1 MPFNIA
7 VVGPGRS
14 RQGTGPYIARAFHQ
28 LGCKI
33 CAVVSSSLSSAV
45 DSAAHL
51 EQHYGIKCRPFS
63 SIEEVLEAIPI
74 DVVVI
79 CSPPTTHYHYL
90 KTAVETGC
98 HVFCEKPF
106 WWPEGG
112 IQTPESLQRISDDT
126 LHLAQQANK
135 NNIILQLNTQWMF
148 TLPGYYALYPQQT
161 RTAGAVE
168 TFSMWLSPQSMG
180 KDMIIDAAPHL
191 LSMLYALLGAGRIQD
206 LCHDSPSNNPDQD
219 LQLTFNYLHAG
230 SDCEVRLTLNS
241 TDVLPKPAAY
251 AINRLRVDRHV
262 ELPDYLISLRAPDKQ
277 LPIVDPLV
285 SSAKNFLGSIHSG
298 CSSDETALIDGMA
311 HLSQIYQ
318 AIDSNLIH
326 AKNSL

>member
-1 MPFNIA
+1 M
-7 VVGPGRS
+7 
-14 RQGTGPYIARAFHQ
+14 
-28 LGCKI
+28 K
-33 CAVVSSSLSSAV
+33 
-45 DSAAHL
+45 
-51 EQHYGIKCRPFS
+51 
-63 SIEEVLEAIPI
+63 
-74 DVVVI
+74 
-79 CSPPTTHYHYL
+79 
-90 KTAVETGC
+90 
-98 HVFCEKPF
+98 KPF

-112 IQTPESLQRISDDT
+112 IQTPESLQRVSDDT
-126 LHLAQQANK
+126 LHLVQQANK
-135 NNIILQLNTQWMF
+135 NNIILQLNTQWVF

-161 RTAGAVE
+161 RAAGAVE

-219 LQLTFNYLHAG
+219 LRIAFNYLHAG
-230 SDCEVRLTLNS
+230 SDCEVRLILNS
-241 TDVLPKPAAY
+241 DRCLP
-251 AINRLRVDRHV
+251 NRGLCEFNRPHRQQAVR
-262 ELPDYLISLRAPDKQ
+262 LPDYLIIIAGTYKQ

-326 AKNSL
+326 AKNSH